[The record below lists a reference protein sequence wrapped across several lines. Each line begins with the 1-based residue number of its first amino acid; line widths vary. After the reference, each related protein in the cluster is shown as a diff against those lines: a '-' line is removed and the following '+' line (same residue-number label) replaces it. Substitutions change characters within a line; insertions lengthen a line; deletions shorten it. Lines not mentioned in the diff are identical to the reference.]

1 MAHTPNHR
9 ASLCHNVG
17 AQQYSIGYVVSI
29 TCRYILSYSVGG
41 FQVCMKWILPYWAES
56 MSANPVTDTLLLLE
70 TEQVKM
76 NSTSTLYG
84 SYYNYLKPH
93 SCKRYP
99 SSLMCALME
108 FGLYS
113 VKLRFI
119 LEENRNVI
127 DMLPLK
133 LMFVIKYIYF
143 VMCQIIDL
151 VGIFIVVICSLNHSK
166 GHNVTLRIKKITRP
180 KPQANVSYFYFDI

>member
-1 MAHTPNHR
+1 
-9 ASLCHNVG
+9 
-17 AQQYSIGYVVSI
+17 
-29 TCRYILSYSVGG
+29 
-41 FQVCMKWILPYWAES
+41 

-93 SCKRYP
+93 ACKRYP

-143 VMCQIIDL
+143 VMC
-151 VGIFIVVICSLNHSK
+151 
-166 GHNVTLRIKKITRP
+166 
-180 KPQANVSYFYFDI
+180 